1 MGGNMPAE
9 PLHAA
14 TLRGWVAGN
23 LLSLPTLLP
32 ILIPAHYSTGDT
44 LYHFYHRMSSFI
56 IVFIITLPHRET

>member
-1 MGGNMPAE
+1 MPAE

-44 LYHFYHRMSSFI
+44 LYRFRHRLSSFI
-56 IVFIITLPHRET
+56 IVFFITLPHRQT